1 MDDKDSFNLLSGE
14 DVTVSTD
21 DLLEISLDKSG
32 DKVSELKE
40 LTVESDRNSIIT
52 KIARSNV
59 RNMEESQALVA
70 TVNAQGD

>member
-14 DVTVSTD
+14 DVTVSID

-52 KIARSNV
+52 KIARS
-59 RNMEESQALVA
+59 LK
-70 TVNAQGD
+70 